1 MTPNAAFSATS
12 IIVSF
17 PSYGFHAS
25 PDPPVTLRRRN
36 PQAIAKEDVASA
48 INISKLISRH
58 DYVGICRAEC
68 DSIPFVLKFVVS
80 PERDPTHIF
89 KLAMEAEL
97 YGKQLTPVQG
107 NAVPHYYGFFEGKDG
122 EDWNVACIVL
132 EDCGDTVEGLFSNLA
147 LVDRDK
153 ILTALGKVHQSG
165 VQPMEFCESSVVHA
179 NGDFRIMD
187 FEDVYLKHVCKWT
200 GQFFPRE
207 ELPARKEVGCGG
219 LYDTAAEMRLWTF
232 NREWYDGL

>member
-1 MTPNAAFSATS
+1 MTPKAAFSATS
-12 IIVSF
+12 IIASF

-36 PQAIAKEDVASA
+36 PQTIAEEDVAIA

-68 DSIPFVLKFVVS
+68 DGIPFVLKFVVS
-80 PERDPTHIF
+80 PERDPTHVF

-97 YGKQLTPVQG
+97 YEKQLTPVQG

-132 EDCGDTVEGLFSNLA
+132 EDGGDTVEGLFSNLA
-147 LVDRDK
+147 LVDR
-153 ILTALGKVHQSG
+153 
-165 VQPMEFCESSVVHA
+165 SVAFSLNIHMLFLNNV
-179 NGDFRIMD
+179 RSR
-187 FEDVYLKHVCKWT
+187 
-200 GQFFPRE
+200 QR
-207 ELPARKEVGCGG
+207 
-219 LYDTAAEMRLWTF
+219 
-232 NREWYDGL
+232 